1 MKFSHIPLRLSAG
14 AFILNSGLSKRKL
27 DREGAAGLQS
37 MASTVFPPL
46 GRMEPEKFGKLLS
59 YGETALGAS
68 LLMPFVPSR
77 LAGVGLVA
85 FSGSLLAMYRKAPGM
100 TLEDKI
106 RPTPEGIG
114 LAKDVW
120 LLGMGL
126 TLLLDRKVP
135 KAATAALAAAAAP
148 IAAAAPAAAAV
159 QP

>member
-1 MKFSHIPLRLSAG
+1 MKLSHIPLRLSAG

-37 MASTVFPPL
+37 MASSVFPAL

-68 LLMPFVPSR
+68 LLLPILPSR
-77 LAGVGLVA
+77 LAGLGLVA
-85 FSGSLLAMYRKAPGM
+85 FSGSLLAMYRKTPGM
-100 TLEDKI
+100 TLEGSI

-126 TLLLDRKVP
+126 ALLLDRKIP

-148 IAAAAPAAAAV
+148 VAAAAPAAA